1 MIHELKTLPE
11 YFEAVIKGEK
21 LFEVRKFDRPFQKGD
36 MLALNEYDK
45 ATQSYTGRS
54 CLVYVDYI
62 LAHNDY
68 CKNGYAIMSIK
79 PCLTYKSDKPYNSF
93 KTVADYSVPLATS
106 GLREQKNNAEEKE

>member
-21 LFEVRKFDRPFQKGD
+21 LFEVRKFDRPFQKDD

-62 LAHNDY
+62 LANDDY
-68 CKNGYAIMSIK
+68 CKSGYVIMSIK
-79 PCLTYKSDKPYNSF
+79 PCDALKSEAPSTMYKMG
-93 KTVADYSVPLATS
+93 ADYSVPLAT
-106 GLREQKNNAEEKE
+106 NNTTKLS

>member
-62 LAHNDY
+62 LLNDDY
-68 CKNGYAIMSIK
+68 CKSGYAIMSIK
-79 PCLTYKSDKPYNSF
+79 PCHIFKSDKPYNAL
-93 KTVADYSVPLATS
+93 KNIADYSVPLAT
-106 GLREQKNNAEEKE
+106 NNTTKLS

>member
-21 LFEVRKFDRPFQKGD
+21 LFEVRKCDRPFQKGD

-45 ATQSYTGRS
+45 LTQSYTGRS

-62 LAHNDY
+62 LLNDTY
-68 CKNGYAIMSIK
+68 CKDGYVIMSIK
-79 PCLTYKSDKPYNSF
+79 PCQVFQSDKPYNPQ
-93 KTVADYSVPLATS
+93 KMQADYSVPLAT
-106 GLREQKNNAEEKE
+106 NNTIKLS

>member
-45 ATQSYTGRS
+45 AAQSYTGRS

-62 LAHNDY
+62 LANDDY
-68 CKNGYAIMSIK
+68 CKSGYAIMSIK
-79 PCLTYKSDKPYNSF
+79 PCDVLKSEIPSTLYKMG
-93 KTVADYSVPLATS
+93 VDYSVPLAT
-106 GLREQKNNAEEKE
+106 NNTTKLS